1 MRIINIAIAL
11 LFLAFAVFQFNDP
24 DGFTWVVLY
33 GYVSIMGA
41 LAAFGKYNLAFL
53 LPGIAIF
60 GLYTIYLIP
69 NVIEFISSGDDL
81 MNRMAPDKV
90 YIERSREAGGLL
102 IGLIALTFLVVKRKK
117 YGKAF

>member
-1 MRIINIAIAL
+1 MKIINIAIAL
-11 LFLAFAVFQFNDP
+11 LFLLFAVFQLNDP

-33 GYVSIMGA
+33 SYVAIMGA

-53 LPGIAIF
+53 IPGVAIF
-60 GLYTIYLIP
+60 GLYFIYLIP
-69 NVIEFISSGDDL
+69 SVIDFFASGEDL

-90 YIERSREAGGLL
+90 FIERSREAGGLL
-102 IGLIALTFLVVKRKK
+102 LGLIALIYMVTTRKK